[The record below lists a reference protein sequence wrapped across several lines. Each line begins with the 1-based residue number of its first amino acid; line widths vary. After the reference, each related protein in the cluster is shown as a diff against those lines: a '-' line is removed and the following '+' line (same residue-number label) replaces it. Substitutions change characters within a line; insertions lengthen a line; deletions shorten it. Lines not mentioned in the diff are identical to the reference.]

1 MVDFVLDDSFQS
13 VAESASSR
21 KSYVGEVPDGEG
33 MDSVAAASKVELGA
47 RVRSATDAMAGVV
60 DEILHALRVGPLY
73 VYVTFRV
80 ID

>member
-33 MDSVAAASKVELGA
+33 MDSVAAEAFASKVELGA
-47 RVRSATDAMAGVV
+47 GVRSATDAMAGVV
-60 DEILHALRVGPLY
+60 QTRRGEWAPY
-73 VYVTFRV
+73 MY
-80 ID
+80 